1 MGLGQIAILGHRR
14 YLVAYEVMVVR
25 AVRVFAVVEMAEIEG
40 VVVVGNDAAEVM
52 DASAALAYGW
62 VVMYASAALAYGW
75 VVMDA
80 SAVVVGDITGISVNR
95 DVLGNDTI
103 TIGTLIMTI
112 YRGYGSLELNCQSF
126 HKQLDSFASELI
138 KCMRGCK
145 TTGFTCIPSIITPT
159 LSNVEGRGE
168 GGVTGS
174 RWWGERL
181 TLVLLFMSRH
191 VFVGK

>member
-1 MGLGQIAILGHRR
+1 M
-14 YLVAYEVMVVR
+14 
-25 AVRVFAVVEMAEIEG
+25 
-40 VVVVGNDAAEVM
+40 
-52 DASAALAYGW
+52 
-62 VVMYASAALAYGW
+62 
-75 VVMDA
+75 
-80 SAVVVGDITGISVNR
+80 VGDITGISVNR

-103 TIGTLIMTI
+103 TDTHTHYDDIS
-112 YRGYGSLELNCQSF
+112 RYGSLELNCQSF

-174 RWWGERL
+174 RWWGKRL